1 MRLLNLKNY
10 SINKQFLI
18 MKKQLL
24 LLLFSLFAV
33 AGYAR
38 VISGTV
44 IAESD
49 NLPVIG
55 ATVMVQGTQRGVAT
69 DFDGKFSIEVKDGDV
84 LNVTYVGMIPQTV
97 KIGNQQSLNIV
108 LKENSQVLGE
118 VVVTAMGQTQEK
130 KKLNFAVQS
139 LDSDQLTAGV
149 STNLASTLQG
159 KVSGLQIQG
168 TGGSPNSSQT
178 IQIRAISSINT
189 SQNNEPLIIVDGV
202 PVRGGGSSLS
212 DINPN
217 DIQHMSVLKGA
228 AASALYGQEAANGVI
243 MIVTKS
249 GSDGKLQVN
258 ANATFEV
265 SQAARVPE
273 IQSRYTPGSK
283 GFYVLNSGSGG
294 WGPLL
299 SSKDKVYDNVGDF
312 LGTGFLQKYDISMTG
327 GTEKANAYASV
338 AYSQND
344 GVVPEDYKNQFNVF
358 LKTQF
363 NPSEKIKIQLTSSFK
378 ESKARGFG
386 NAMSTVYNWGINKNM
401 ADYQTLEGYPNWSSR
416 YDDWSQVLPEDRIS
430 ATVSPYFG
438 RYNDK
443 SETTSTRIMLN
454 GQISYEPIK
463 NLVFTGKISYDK
475 GYSMYDSATV
485 PRFRESDFEN
495 PKADYLADYAYK
507 FGAYTFQP
515 SRSERFNAQFL
526 ATYQRDL
533 VKDLNMNVLFGID
546 WSEYNS
552 LSSQLAGQ
560 RFLLEGDFYSFANI
574 DPTTFTNSS
583 SSDYYMYLTHSKW
596 NKFGYF
602 GELRF
607 DYRGIAQVSVT
618 GRLDG
623 SSTLKQVDCTYFYPS
638 ITGGFMF
645 SEAFGLANDWFSYG
659 KVRGNWAKVGK
670 SCTSYK
676 FSDTFK
682 NWSTFP
688 DGGWGNDPTIGKA
701 LNLEPEMCSSWE
713 IGADLRFFK
722 NRTRLDLA
730 YYSTTVDNQIVTV
743 RVSPAAGMILQTR
756 NEGCVENYGI
766 EATLSQ
772 DIFKTKDFDWTATA
786 NFSLNRGKVKSLPD
800 QIQQIDGTNYGGIY
814 PTAFL
819 GGSTTGIT
827 GKDYVRDPHGNVV
840 CDENGYPLVQTAKQL
855 YIGNREPDFL
865 LGLGSNFRYKDLTVS
880 FLFDGRCGGDVVNLT
895 GSSLISNGQHHLY
908 DKYRNREI
916 IFKGVV
922 ASGVDANGNTI
933 YTPNKTPIILDQTF
947 IGTYFTPVSSNFIED
962 GSYIRLSYVTVG
974 YDLKNL
980 LAKNCPVKGLNV
992 SLTGR
997 NLFLLTKYSGSD
1009 PQVQESGSAY
1019 GSGSGGFDRYGVPN
1033 TRSFN
1038 LSVKA
1043 TF

>member
-1 MRLLNLKNY
+1 
-10 SINKQFLI
+10 

-24 LLLFSLFAV
+24 LLLFSVFAL

-38 VISGTV
+38 MITGTV

-49 NLPVIG
+49 KLPVIG
-55 ATVMVQGTQRGVAT
+55 GTVMVKGTQRGVAT
-69 DFDGKFSIEVKDGDV
+69 DFDGKYSIEANDNDV
-84 LNVTYVGMIPQTV
+84 IVFSYVGMLPQEV
-97 KIGNQQSLNIV
+97 KVGNRNVIDVV
-108 LKENSQVLGE
+108 LKENSQVLSE

-139 LDSDQLTAGV
+139 LGSDELTAGV
-149 STNLASTLQG
+149 TTNLASTLQG
-159 KVSGLQIQG
+159 KVSGLQIQS
-168 TGGSPNSSQT
+168 TGGSPNASQSL
-178 IQIRAISSINT
+178 QIRAISSINT
-189 SQNNEPLIIVDGV
+189 AQNNEPMVIIDGV
-202 PVRGGGSSLS
+202 AVSGAGSTLN
-212 DINPN
+212 DLNPN
-217 DIQHMSVLKGA
+217 DIEHMSVLKGA
-228 AASALYGQEAANGVI
+228 AASALYGQDAANGVI

-249 GSDGKLQVN
+249 GAAGKLQVN

-265 SQAARVPE
+265 SNATRVPE
-273 IQSRYTPGSK
+273 IQSRYTPGTK
-283 GFYVLNSGSGG
+283 GFYVENAGGGG

-299 SSKDKVYDNVGDF
+299 GASDKVYDNIGEF
-312 LGTGFLQKYDISMTG
+312 LGTGFLQKYDLSMTG

-338 AYSQND
+338 AYSQNE
-344 GVVPEDYKNQFNVF
+344 GIVPEDYRNQINVF
-358 LKTQF
+358 LKGQF
-363 NPSEKIKIQLTSSFK
+363 NPSDKVKIQLSTSFK
-378 ESKARGFG
+378 ESKSRGFG
-386 NAMSTVYNWGINKNM
+386 NAMSTIYGWGINKNM
-401 ADYQTLEGYPNWSSR
+401 ADYETLEGYPNWSNR
-416 YDDWSQVLPEDRIS
+416 YDNWDAVLPEDKIS
-430 ATVSPYFG
+430 ATISPYYG
-438 RYNDK
+438 RYNDF
-443 SETTSTRIMLN
+443 SETRATRIMLN

-463 NLVFTGKISYDK
+463 NLVLTGKIGYDK
-475 GYSMYDSATV
+475 SYSMYDSYTV
-485 PRFRESDFEN
+485 PRFRESDFEDPN
-495 PKADYLADYAYK
+495 AAFLADYAYK
-507 FGAYTFQP
+507 FGAYTFTP
-515 SRSERFNAQFL
+515 SRSERLNAQFV
-526 ATYQRDL
+526 ATYQREL
-533 VKDLNMNVLFGID
+533 FKDLNMNALVGVD
-546 WSEYNS
+546 WMDITS
-552 LSSQLAGQ
+552 LAARLTGQ
-560 RFLLEGDFYSFANI
+560 KFMLEGDFYSFTNI
-574 DPTTFTNSS
+574 DPTTWTNSTS
-583 SSDYYMYLTHSKW
+583 SSYYMYLTHTKS

-607 DYRGIAQVSVT
+607 DYRGIAQLSVT

-623 SSTLKQVDCTYFYPS
+623 SSTLKQVTCKYFYPS
-638 ITGGFMF
+638 VTGGLMF
-645 SEAFGLANDWFSYG
+645 SELFGLANDWFSYG
-659 KVRGNWAKVGK
+659 KIRGNWAKVGK
-670 SCTSYK
+670 SPTAYK

-722 NRTRLDLA
+722 SRTRLDLA
-730 YYSTTVDNQIVTV
+730 YYSTSVDNQIMTV

-766 EATLSQ
+766 EATLAQ
-772 DIFKTKDFDWTATA
+772 DIIKSKDFDWTATA

-827 GKDYVRDPHGNVV
+827 GKDYLRDPNGNVI
-840 CDENGYPLVQTAKQL
+840 CNEDGYPMVDTQKQI

-880 FLFDGRCGGDVVNLT
+880 FLFDGRCGGDVVNIT

-916 IFKGVV
+916 VFKGVV
-922 ASGVDANGNTI
+922 ASGVDADGNTI
-933 YTPNKTPIILDQTF
+933 YTPNKTPIVLDQTF
-947 IGTYFTPVSSNFIED
+947 INTYYYPVSTNFIED

-974 YDLKNL
+974 YNL
-980 LAKNCPVKGLNV
+980 SKLLSKNCPVKGLNL

-1009 PQVQESGSAY
+1009 PQVQEDSSNG
-1019 GSGSGGFDRYGVPN
+1019 GGSGGFDRYQIPN